1 MDENQQHQSI
11 VFFDGPCL
19 FCQKSVQWLAQHER
33 LGRSLYFA
41 PLQGETAERLL
52 SESLR
57 TAPLE
62 GVVFLDE
69 HSQVHRG
76 AAAIRALANMLRMP
90 WSIGARL
97 MTGWAYQFVAARRHS
112 LFRQKEES
120 CLVSPEMRERVLL

>member
-1 MDENQQHQSI
+1 MDENQKNRSI

-19 FCQKSVQWLAQHER
+19 FCQKSVQWLAQHEG

-41 PLQGETAERLL
+41 PLQGETAEKLL

-57 TAPLE
+57 TPPLQ

-69 HSQVHRG
+69 RSQVHEG

-97 MTGWAYQFVAARRHS
+97 MTSWAYQFVATRRHS
-112 LFRQKEES
+112 LFKQKEES
-120 CLVSPEMRERVLL
+120 CLVSPEMRERILR

>member
-1 MDENQQHQSI
+1 MDKNQQHQSI

-69 HSQVHRG
+69 HSQVHKG

>member
-1 MDENQQHQSI
+1 MDQNQKNQSI

-19 FCQKSVQWLAQHER
+19 FCQKSVQWLAQHEG

-41 PLQGETAERLL
+41 PLQGETAEKLL

-57 TAPLE
+57 TPPLQ

-69 HSQVHRG
+69 RSQVHEG

-97 MTGWAYQFVAARRHS
+97 MTGWAYQFVASRRHL

-120 CLVSPEMRERVLL
+120 CLVSPEMRERILR

>member
-69 HSQVHRG
+69 HSQVHKG

>member
-1 MDENQQHQSI
+1 MDQNQKNQSI

-19 FCQKSVQWLAQHER
+19 FCQKSVQWLAQHEGM
-33 LGRSLYFA
+33 GRSLYFA
-41 PLQGETAERLL
+41 PLQGETAEKLL

-57 TAPLE
+57 TPPLQ

-69 HSQVHRG
+69 RSQVHEG

-97 MTGWAYQFVAARRHS
+97 MTSWAYQFVATRRHS
-112 LFRQKEES
+112 LFKQKEES
-120 CLVSPEMRERVLL
+120 CLVSPEMRERILR